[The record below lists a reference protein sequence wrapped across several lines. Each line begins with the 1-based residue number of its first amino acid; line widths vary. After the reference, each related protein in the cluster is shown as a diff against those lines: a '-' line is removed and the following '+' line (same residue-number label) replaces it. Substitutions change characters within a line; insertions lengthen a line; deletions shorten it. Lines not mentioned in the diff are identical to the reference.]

1 MSYFLC
7 SSWQSSSKSRYV
19 VKRGFG
25 TVDGEERA
33 THRVSIRSTVRLTR
47 GWPSSGDFSALL
59 PTRTISVFLGTR
71 SPRREELQG
80 DLGLLLKPSSQRLL
94 SLMQGAWNWH
104 QRSIC
109 TFAQI
114 LYILKKWAYN
124 LCYKSRHTF
133 ACNPESWLSNIPARP
148 CQKFMFVPSLCPHSL
163 KMIHSERQLLF
174 SKFPIILYYSWLV
187 HVFIGAK
194 KGLPQIYTLSLP

>member
-33 THRVSIRSTVRLTR
+33 THRVGIRSTVRPTR
-47 GWPSSGDFSALL
+47 GWPSSEDFSALL
-59 PTRTISVFLGTR
+59 ATRTISVFLGTR
-71 SPRREELQG
+71 SSRREELQG
-80 DLGLLLKPSSQRLL
+80 DLVLLLKPSSQRLL

-114 LYILKKWAYN
+114 LYIFKEMGIQFVLQIKAFI
-124 LCYKSRHTF
+124 CMQSRELIIKH
-133 ACNPESWLSNIPARP
+133 
-148 CQKFMFVPSLCPHSL
+148 PSTP
-163 KMIHSERQLLF
+163 
-174 SKFPIILYYSWLV
+174 
-187 HVFIGAK
+187 
-194 KGLPQIYTLSLP
+194 LPKVCVCTQPVST